1 MTPVVQP
8 FPPPR
13 SGIYRTAAG
22 IVMKLRRAGYE
33 SYLVGGCV
41 RDLVLGRQP
50 KDYDITTSAHP
61 DEIQALFEHSVPV
74 GAAFGVITV
83 VENGTNFEVATFREE
98 RDYLDGR
105 RPETLRFSRTPEEDV
120 SRRDFTINAL
130 LYDPENCRIIDFT
143 GGLADLRKGILRTIG
158 APEQRFSEDYLRM
171 LRAVRFGV
179 RYRFEPD
186 PPLLAAIRDLAP
198 KLQFLSA
205 ERVRD
210 ELTSMLCG
218 PCPDR
223 AVRLLSSSGM
233 LGVVLPEIEAMHGV
247 EQPPEF
253 HPEGDVFEHTML
265 LLKHMAWPGAEI
277 GWAALLHDVGK
288 PLCRTVGENG
298 VAHFYGHEEVGAD
311 LAEAIMKRLRMTSA
325 ATEHVVSAVRRHMRF
340 AAVRQMRPA
349 KWRRLI
355 ADPNFPLELELHRL
369 DGSAC
374 HGFLDNYLW
383 LLDRMDELERAGGTN
398 LPQPLLTGRDL
409 IRCGIEPGPEMGR
422 LLNALRDLQLEGTVT
437 TRQDALE
444 ALNNLRENAR
454 KD

>member
-1 MTPVVQP
+1 
-8 FPPPR
+8 
-13 SGIYRTAAG
+13 
-22 IVMKLRRAGYE
+22 MKLRRAGYD
-33 SYLVGGCV
+33 SWLVGGCV

-61 DEIQALFEHSVPV
+61 DEIQALFERSIPV

-83 VENGTNFEVATFREE
+83 VENGMNFEVATFREE
-98 RDYLDGR
+98 RDYMDGR

-130 LYDPENCRIIDFT
+130 LYDPENCRILDFT
-143 GGLADLRKGILRTIG
+143 GGLSDLRKGILRTIG
-158 APEQRFSEDYLRM
+158 EPERRFSEDYLRM
-171 LRAVRFGV
+171 LRAVRFAV
-179 RYRFEPD
+179 RYRFELD
-186 PPLLAAIRDLAP
+186 PPLLSAIRGLAP
-198 KLQFLSA
+198 KLQYLSA

-218 PCPDR
+218 PCPDQ

-247 EQPPEF
+247 EQPAEF

-265 LLKHMAWPGAEI
+265 LLKHIAWRQPEI

-298 VAHFYGHEEVGAD
+298 VPHFYGHDDVGAD
-311 LAEAIMKRLRMTSA
+311 LAETIMKRLRLTTAMTD
-325 ATEHVVSAVRRHMRF
+325 HVTAAVRNHMRF
-340 AAVRQMRPA
+340 ASVKKMRSA

-369 DGSAC
+369 DCTAC

-383 LLDRMDELERAGGTN
+383 LLDRMDELDRAGGTE
-398 LPQPLLTGRDL
+398 LPPPLLTGRDL

-422 LLNALRDLQLEGTVT
+422 LLNALRDLQLEGAVVS
-437 TRQDALE
+437 RQDALE
-444 ALNNLRENAR
+444 ALNNLRENAP